1 MQRSN
6 AHEHI
11 ELEDDPSSHYELK
24 DSMRKSLAPKLSGSD
39 LTYDSKEPSTFPAW
53 GKKIEMA
60 LMSVEPQVTLL
71 VHIVNLIVGRALTNE
86 KVEAAT
92 LPEAL
97 MNPKLAWIAPGN
109 SDPREATEQ
118 TLQQHS
124 SDGSSQRDS
133 FEHLSHEPEY
143 QRPTTR
149 AESAQRGRD
158 SDAEQTP
165 PPQTREHFERPPG
178 LPGHSEGE
186 RIYASPTKSKSS
198 IYNPA
203 LKYQY
208 SSVQDLPPAVVEL
221 NYYLFNILLSLIT
234 GPKAVEIANFPS
246 AHRCYTSV
254 MVFLYEED
262 NVSITSRKW
271 SSYKALLEME
281 YNGDPLSWSST
292 VIERVRDLYTSEF
305 SIQDIVMFN
314 LQRMFAGKN
323 SDISLM
329 ITQDIQDLSKWKPG
343 NILDSG
349 AGRHICSMVKL
360 TDEDSIERLRGFNG
374 TLEHTS
380 GKGYKPIKVSTDT
393 GDELHWDIKDK
404 DYFQADTTEQSM
416 CKLSPKPTSL
426 VAKIGTTVDVS
437 SHDAKHLKDIIMQVL
452 QSSKND
458 NDDTL
463 HSDWNIPTGNVA
475 YNVSCEA

>member
-133 FEHLSHEPEY
+133 FEHLSHESEY

-292 VIERVRDLYTSEF
+292 VI
-305 SIQDIVMFN
+305 
-314 LQRMFAGKN
+314 
-323 SDISLM
+323 
-329 ITQDIQDLSKWKPG
+329 
-343 NILDSG
+343 
-349 AGRHICSMVKL
+349 
-360 TDEDSIERLRGFNG
+360 
-374 TLEHTS
+374 
-380 GKGYKPIKVSTDT
+380 
-393 GDELHWDIKDK
+393 
-404 DYFQADTTEQSM
+404 
-416 CKLSPKPTSL
+416 
-426 VAKIGTTVDVS
+426 
-437 SHDAKHLKDIIMQVL
+437 
-452 QSSKND
+452 
-458 NDDTL
+458 
-463 HSDWNIPTGNVA
+463 
-475 YNVSCEA
+475 